1 MPQIPLIAIV
11 DDDGAVRTSTANLMR
26 SAGYEAISFAS
37 GEELLDSAR
46 LNQVNCVIT
55 DVQMPGMSGLKLQ
68 DALLARRYTRPI
80 IFITAYPEERDRC
93 QAFAAGALAFFSKP
107 FDGTEMLEC
116 VSKAV
121 NAQSES
127 RPNETRHP

>member
-1 MPQIPLIAIV
+1 MIAIV

-68 DALLARRYTRPI
+68 DALLARRYKRPI
-80 IFITAYPEERDRC
+80 IFITAYPEERDRR
-93 QAFAAGALAFFSKP
+93 QAFCAGALAFFSKP

-121 NAQSES
+121 NAQSDS
-127 RPNETRHP
+127 RPDETRHP